1 MKYDVIV
8 AGGDPADVKIAMAA
22 LAAGKSCKAGYSI
35 VIE

>member
-22 LAAGKSCKAGYSI
+22 LAAGKSCCLIAEGRL
-35 VIE
+35 